1 MAKATPVF
9 TPRDGTPTK
18 IPIADIKVGTR
29 LRALD
34 QEVVKLLAV
43 SMAVGGLKAPITVR
57 RTAEGYELIAG
68 WHRLEAARVLEWQEI
83 SAITVVGSERQ
94 ARLWEIDENLC
105 RSELTPLERAEHI
118 KERVRLVGEK
128 VAQAGPPS
136 GLQPQEQGIRKTAR
150 DLDVSRS
157 QVQRDLKIASGS
169 KRSRPRSR
177 NR

>member
-105 RSELTPLERAEHI
+105 RSELTPLERAELGHPQGCSH
-118 KERVRLVGEK
+118 KNK
-128 VAQAGPPS
+128 AS
-136 GLQPQEQGIRKTAR
+136 GKPHATWMFP
-150 DLDVSRS
+150 DLRFNAISRS
-157 QVQRDLKIASGS
+157 PPLRRKQKKPPA
-169 KRSRPRSR
+169 KPE
-177 NR
+177 